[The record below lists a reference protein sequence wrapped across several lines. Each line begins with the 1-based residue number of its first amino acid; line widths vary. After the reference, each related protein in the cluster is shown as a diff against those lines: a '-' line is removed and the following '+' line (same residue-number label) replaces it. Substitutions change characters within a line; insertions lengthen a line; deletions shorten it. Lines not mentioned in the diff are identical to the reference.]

1 MEEIMNIPKRRKSKD
16 NPYTLKIIDNTY
28 FVIFKDGLDSY
39 REVAISEDIFN
50 AMNTFELED
59 ISQMHKIDR
68 HMEKS
73 EIYEDNLNKRA
84 FNKPLLL
91 EDEFIK
97 KTAFD
102 DLKNAINKLPE
113 VQRRRIK
120 KYYFDDKSQVDIA
133 KEENTTKVA
142 VNQSLKKALLNLK
155 KILKNS

>member
-1 MEEIMNIPKRRKSKD
+1 
-16 NPYTLKIIDNTY
+16 
-28 FVIFKDGLDSY
+28 
-39 REVAISEDIFN
+39 
-50 AMNTFELED
+50 
-59 ISQMHKIDR
+59 
-68 HMEKS
+68 MEKS

-113 VQRRRIK
+113 IQKRRVK

>member
-1 MEEIMNIPKRRKSKD
+1 MNIPKRRKSKD

-113 VQRRRIK
+113 IQKRRVK

-155 KILKNS
+155 KILKNL

>member
-1 MEEIMNIPKRRKSKD
+1 MNIPKRRKSKD

-97 KTAFD
+97 KAAFD

-142 VNQSLKKALLNLK
+142 VNQSLKKAILNLK

>member
-1 MEEIMNIPKRRKSKD
+1 MNIPKRRKSKD

-113 VQRRRIK
+113 IQKRRVK